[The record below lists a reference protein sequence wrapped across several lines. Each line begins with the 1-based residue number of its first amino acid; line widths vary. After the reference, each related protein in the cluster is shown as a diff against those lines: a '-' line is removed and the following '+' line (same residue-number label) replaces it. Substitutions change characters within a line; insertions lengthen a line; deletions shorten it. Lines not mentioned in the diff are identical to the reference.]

1 MRRALCLLLAALC
14 CLSAW
19 AVPVQA
25 AEGPVGSMELTYAQQ
40 FSVDYYPDG
49 AALIT
54 IAGQDRYWLTPEG
67 ADAPDDLDEDVTV
80 LHKPLDRV
88 YLAASA
94 AMDFFRAL
102 DALDAVRLTSTTAA
116 NWTLPEVVQALD
128 DGSMLYAGK
137 YASPD
142 YELVL
147 SEHADI
153 AVESTMIWH
162 SPETAE
168 QLESLGI
175 PVLVERS
182 SYEPNPL
189 GRMEWIKLYGLL
201 TGREEEAQA
210 FFDGQMERLATVLE
224 SAENNDGGGPT
235 VAFFFINSNGAVN
248 VRKPGDYISKLIGM
262 AGGEYVLQATGED
275 DNDLST
281 MNMQM
286 EAFYDAARDAD
297 VLIYNST
304 IDAELETIDQLLQKS
319 PLLADFKAVQSGD
332 VWCMGR
338 DMYQRATGLGD
349 LLADLY
355 AVISGQGNEAELTFL
370 HRLK

>member
-1 MRRALCLLLAALC
+1 
-14 CLSAW
+14 
-19 AVPVQA
+19 
-25 AEGPVGSMELTYAQQ
+25 MELVYARQ

-54 IAGQDRYWLTPEG
+54 IAGQERYWLTPDG
-67 ADAPDDLDEDVTV
+67 GDAPADLDGDITV
-80 LHKPLDRV
+80 LHRPLDRV

-102 DALDAVRLTSTTAA
+102 DALDAVRLTSTAAA
-116 NWTLPEVVQALD
+116 NWTLPEVVAALD
-128 DGSMLYAGK
+128 EGSMLYAGK

-142 YELVL
+142 YELIL

-153 AVESTMIWH
+153 AIESTMIWH

-168 QLESLGI
+168 QLQALGI

-201 TGREEEAQA
+201 TGREEEAAA
-210 FFDGQMERLATVLE
+210 FFDAQMERLAPLLE
-224 SAENNDGGGPT
+224 SAAGDNGGGPA
-235 VAFFFINSNGAVN
+235 VAFFYINSNGAVN
-248 VRKPGDYISKLIGM
+248 VRKPGDYISRLIEM
-262 AGGEYVLQATGED
+262 AGGAYVLKSTGGD

-297 VLIYNST
+297 ILIYNST
-304 IDAELETIDQLLQKS
+304 IDAELETVDELLQKS
-319 PLLADFKAVQSGD
+319 PLLADFQAVQSGD

-355 AVISGQGNEAELTFL
+355 AVISGRGDETELTFL